1 MLLGPEERSALAT
14 ARKAEDPQRRM
25 ATASLA
31 SWPWLQDLRVSAGR
45 SYGTYDMGRMLAVA
59 LRVDSDSFASSLER
73 LARDARARDRAALT
87 RSFRAATDSG
97 NLSALLLE
105 MGVLQ
110 RSAHHDLQTA
120 FEVAHGNMSRFP
132 KCPLMVEVAAGRD
145 CQRNRV
151 NSFFDSLGKIVRQAA
166 DLKPSHEYDQY
177 TAGAYLSFVKGYMDS
192 VVATSATDKQYLQAG
207 ANFGGASGAG
217 SCGGAGGYGGGGGGV
232 GGSSSPP
239 PYGAGGSGSATP
251 GGGGNTPRGG
261 AQSGAQRG
269 GQGQGKGTPPAP
281 RATQAA
287 QQKQVK
293 NQQQQ
298 QKAANISYG
307 VHAPCSKTIV
317 GETIGLDGPG
327 PNFTCWGCNT
337 AGGHFK
343 GECPTLWGQRGKPL
357 PGFNKDG
364 DREPGA
370 WNGDE

>member
-1 MLLGPEERSALAT
+1 MPSHGGSRS
-14 ARKAEDPQRRM
+14 
-25 ATASLA
+25 
-31 SWPWLQDLRVSAGR
+31 G
-45 SYGTYDMGRMLAVA
+45 
-59 LRVDSDSFASSLER
+59 
-73 LARDARARDRAALT
+73 
-87 RSFRAATDSG
+87 SG
-97 NLSALLLE
+97 LSAQPGEQLFRLV
-105 MGVLQ
+105 GQ
-110 RSAHHDLQTA
+110 D
-120 FEVAHGNMSRFP
+120 
-132 KCPLMVEVAAGRD
+132 CAAGSGSQAVPRVRPVHRWGIPQLCQGIYGLRGRD
-145 CQRNRV
+145 
-151 NSFFDSLGKIVRQAA
+151 L
-166 DLKPSHEYDQY
+166 
-177 TAGAYLSFVKGYMDS
+177 
-192 VVATSATDKQYLQAG
+192 ATDKQYLLAG

-370 WNGDE
+370 WNGDEPKRATFKKWVSFLEDSDNFAAGVVPANFPGAPELDAFKDRAASARK